1 MIRRFPR
8 KMAAVMLA
16 AFSLSACAASGAS
29 PLVDVPMLPQ
39 AMQASLPASDP
50 ADAVGET
57 LRPAEI
63 AYVTSA
69 AAGIY
74 RRRPSDRSATLVPTP
89 GHDGYGV
96 CLRSPAAAGGHDHAL
111 IVFTRRLDG
120 EPISQVDDDTLV
132 LRRAADTGTCRS
144 DGVEYVTARAG

>member
-1 MIRRFPR
+1 
-8 KMAAVMLA
+8 MAAVMLA
-16 AFSLSACAASGAS
+16 AFGLSACAASGAS
-29 PLVDVPMLPQ
+29 PLVDVAVLPQ

-50 ADAVGET
+50 ADAVGAP

-74 RRRPSDRSATLVPTP
+74 RRRPSERSATLVPTP
-89 GHDGYGV
+89 GQNGYGV
-96 CLRSPAAAGGHDHAL
+96 CLRSPAASGGHDHAL

-132 LRRAADTGTCRS
+132 LRRAADTGICRS
-144 DGVEYVTARAG
+144 DGVEYVTARPG